1 MIDFQH
7 QPGMECACITLIR
20 CETDPRSVHELRAEV
35 RCIEIASTIAR
46 EKGTCFP
53 VRHDAAVCGKPVL
66 ESIAVDAGS
75 HAGATE
81 KIKIALIITAEP
93 TLGEPCG
100 VCGRE

>member
-7 QPGMECACITLIR
+7 QPGMECAGITLIR
-20 CETDPRSVHELRAEV
+20 CKTNPRSVHELRTEV
-35 RCIEIASTIAR
+35 RCFEIASAIAC
-46 EKGTCFP
+46 EKGAGFP

-81 KIKIALIITAEP
+81 KIEIALMITAEP
-93 TLGEPCG
+93 TLGEACG
-100 VCGRE
+100 V